1 VPPTLPPEQAPA
13 KRDIRID
20 RIGFASELSKHF
32 IDPLK
37 KAVKRA
43 HKVGAQLVGD
53 YFQASI
59 DPHTDTEIPPEAWLK
74 LWNDGKI
81 SRADYLR
88 GLKVKIGEAGEILDE
103 KTFNRIAK
111 KVDGTARLNID
122 RIPGVESGLVVA
134 LKGLNTAVEEE
145 SAGSD
150 AVELRRAA

>member
-1 VPPTLPPEQAPA
+1 MVPPASPPPEP

-20 RIGFASELSKHF
+20 RIGFARELTKHF
-32 IDPLK
+32 VDPLN

-43 HKVGAQLVGD
+43 HPVGTLLVGD

-59 DPHTDTEIPPEAWLK
+59 DPHTDTEISPESWFK
-74 LWNDGKI
+74 LFNDAKI
-81 SRADYLR
+81 SRADFLR
-88 GLKVKIGEAGEILDE
+88 GLKISTTEARAILDE

-111 KVDGTARLNID
+111 KVEGTARLNID

-145 SAGSD
+145 SAGGD
-150 AVELRRAA
+150 AVELRPAA